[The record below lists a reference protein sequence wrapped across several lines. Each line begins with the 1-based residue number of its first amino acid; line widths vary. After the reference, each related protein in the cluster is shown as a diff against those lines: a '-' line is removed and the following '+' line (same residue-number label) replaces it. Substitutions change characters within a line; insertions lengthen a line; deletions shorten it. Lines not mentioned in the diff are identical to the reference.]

1 MKRNNDNWA
10 LAGYFCVD
18 AGICW
23 IGDPCYWITP
33 DTEHHPAKDWG
44 EFCEKTID
52 KDVAVFDFDG
62 KVVSQKKAEKGEGGL
77 GVMVHTGY
85 GDGQYP
91 VWVRRNKEGR
101 IMEMRVSFE
110 MFGDEEEENE

>member
-1 MKRNNDNWA
+1 MNDKWE

-33 DTEHHPAKDWG
+33 DARHHPARDWG
-44 EFCEKTID
+44 EFCAKTID
-52 KDVAVFDFDG
+52 KDIAVFDFDG
-62 KVVSQKKAEKGEGGL
+62 NVVSQKDAEKGEGGL
-77 GVMVHTGY
+77 GIMVHTGW

-91 VWVRRNKEGR
+91 VWVRHGAEGR
-101 IMEMRVSFE
+101 IMEVRIVF
-110 MFGDEEEENE
+110 DDIEEEDE